1 MSRKKQILFSYLC
14 IVLLVMLSACGFEKK
29 WIFSL
34 NGENLYHKDIMA
46 FGLIYAKEYNI
57 ENTEQLHEEYETG
70 QTYEEYY
77 MELLEDEILSTVLL
91 YKAAKENKFTLS
103 EEEKEQVKNDAA
115 KLADSYGKDW
125 MEKREFSTDDLENAY
140 EMKYLGEKYIKSL
153 SEEAGEEENQKDR
166 YIKVYQVTFPTVAF
180 DEDGMVLS
188 NQDGTIQEL
197 PDSEKKEMKIQA
209 EDYAQR
215 VQAGEDMEKL
225 LKEYDDSVTA
235 IEKSLKYDDLDNA
248 YQKAVDSLSKG
259 ETSNIIASDYGYY
272 VIKLLETEDTDYKAS
287 VEGYEA
293 DKAVQDKKDEIIKK
307 LYDTHIRDDKDYI
320 NTEKWEEITFISFLK

>member
-1 MSRKKQILFSYLC
+1 
-14 IVLLVMLSACGFEKK
+14 
-29 WIFSL
+29 
-34 NGENLYHKDIMA
+34 
-46 FGLIYAKEYNI
+46 
-57 ENTEQLHEEYETG
+57 
-70 QTYEEYY
+70 
-77 MELLEDEILSTVLL
+77 
-91 YKAAKENKFTLS
+91 
-103 EEEKEQVKNDAA
+103 
-115 KLADSYGKDW
+115 
-125 MEKREFSTDDLENAY
+125 
-140 EMKYLGEKYIKSL
+140 
-153 SEEAGEEENQKDR
+153 
-166 YIKVYQVTFPTVAF
+166 
-180 DEDGMVLS
+180 MVLS

-320 NTEKWEEITFISFLK
+320 NTEKWEEITFISFLKQKIAQL